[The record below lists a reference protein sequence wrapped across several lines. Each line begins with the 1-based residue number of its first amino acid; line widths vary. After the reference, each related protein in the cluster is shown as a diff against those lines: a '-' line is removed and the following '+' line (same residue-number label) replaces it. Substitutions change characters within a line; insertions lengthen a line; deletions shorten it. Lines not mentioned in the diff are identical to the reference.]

1 MGRPKKYTKKG
12 LEKAVDG
19 YFASISRK
27 VRALDEDGEAVYNDA
42 GDSIWVTE
50 YVRPPTVGGLC
61 LYLGIDRSTWQ
72 NYADRKLHPELA
84 EITAYARVRME
95 AYLEE
100 QLLTREKNVQG
111 LIFNLQ
117 NNYGWREKREVELGG
132 ETRRAAAE
140 GAQARGMSIAEKMA
154 LLEEVWSGD
163 VCRWQTPIADR
174 AEGEN
179 QPAAE
184 RDNDAGQ

>member
-1 MGRPKKYTKKG
+1 MAGRPKKYTKKTLG
-12 LEKAVDG
+12 AAVEG
-19 YFASISRK
+19 YFASISHK
-27 VRALDEDGEAVYNDA
+27 VQAVDGGKRPLCNDA
-42 GDSIWVTE
+42 GEPIRVTE
-50 YVRPPTVGGLC
+50 YIRPPTVSGLC

-84 EITAYARVRME
+84 DIAAYAKMRME

-132 ETRRAAAE
+132 ETRRTVAD
-140 GAQARGMSIAEKMA
+140 GAQAQSMSIAEKVA
-154 LLEEVWSGD
+154 LLAEQREALSELE
-163 VCRWQTPIADR
+163 R
-174 AEGEN
+174 AGN
-179 QPAAE
+179 
-184 RDNDAGQ
+184 G